1 MRMTVLRLRLILVL
15 LAPLAGAACSQATA
29 AGPQEP
35 APAASSRDAE
45 FEAIFRARVD
55 SARLRFT
62 DADVSFMN
70 AMIHHHAQALEV
82 SRLAP
87 THGASRSIQTLAA
100 RIINAQQD
108 EIATMQQWL
117 RDRGQPVPEV
127 HVMAG
132 AVMVHGA
139 AHPMDMPG
147 LLTPEQI
154 RELDAARGPAFD
166 RLFLTLMIEH
176 HRGAVTM
183 VHELFAT
190 DGAGQ
195 DEDAFRLAADI
206 QVDQVT
212 EVARMEQMLS
222 ATETG
227 GRSR

>member
-1 MRMTVLRLRLILVL
+1 LRLIVVL
-15 LAPLAGAACSQATA
+15 LAPLAGTGCSRATA

-62 DADVSFMN
+62 DADVNFMN

-87 THGASRSIQTLAA
+87 THGASPSIRTLAA
-100 RIINAQQD
+100 RIINAQED

-127 HVMAG
+127 HVLEG

-154 RELDAARGPAFD
+154 RELDAARGPSFD

-222 ATETG
+222 AMETG